1 MQTIKANCAFDGKAI
16 LAEGP
21 VWDADLGKLWWVD
34 IERYLINRWDPTTG
48 KNESW
53 SVGCHVGFAIPTTS
67 GDVIA
72 GTRSGILRLN
82 VDTGVVTPVV
92 DPESD
97 ITTTRFNDGKCDP
110 RGRLFGGTI
119 SDTRAPEASLYR
131 FDEQITPHKVVEQV
145 VNSNGLAWSMDEK
158 TFYYIDTATRK
169 IDAFDYDVET
179 AALSNRRKAFDL
191 PHDMGKPDGMTI
203 DNEGMLWVAQ
213 WSGGGVS
220 RWNPN
225 SGELLAK
232 VELPCSNVTSC
243 CFGGP
248 DLDRLY
254 ITCARQGLS
263 PEQAAEQPQAGGL
276 FVADVG
282 VSGKPGVKFAY

>member
-34 IERYLINRWDPTTG
+34 IERYLVNRWDPVTG

-53 SVGCHVGFAIPTTS
+53 SLGRQVGFAIPTTS

-72 GTRSGILRLN
+72 GTRNGIVRLN
-82 VDTGVVTPVV
+82 VESGAIIPLV

-97 ITTTRFNDGKCDP
+97 ISTTRFNDGKCDP

-119 SDTRAPEASLYR
+119 SDQRIEEASLYLL
-131 FDEQITPHKVVEQV
+131 DETLQIRRVVEKV
-145 VNSNGLAWSMDEK
+145 TNSNGLAWSSDEK

-169 IDAFDYDVET
+169 IDAFDYDVT
-179 AALSNRRKAFDL
+179 SGAISNRRKAFDI
-191 PHDMGKPDGMTI
+191 PHDLGKPDGMTI
-203 DNEGMLWVAQ
+203 DSEGMLWVAL
-213 WSGGGVS
+213 WSGWGVS

-225 SGELLAK
+225 TGQMLAK
-232 VELPCSNVTSC
+232 VDLPCQNVTSC

-248 DLDRLY
+248 NLDRLY

-263 PEQAAEQPQAGGL
+263 SEQLAGQSLAGGI

-282 VSGKPGVKFAY
+282 VSGMAGVKFAY

>member
-1 MQTIKANCAFDGKAI
+1 MQTVKANCAFDGKAI

-34 IERYLINRWDPTTG
+34 IERHLVNRWDPVTG

-53 SVGCHVGFAIPTTS
+53 SLGCQVGFAIPTTA

-72 GTRSGILRLN
+72 GTRNGIVRLN
-82 VDTGVVTPVV
+82 VESGMIIPLV
-92 DPESD
+92 DPESN
-97 ITTTRFNDGKCDP
+97 ISTTRFNDGKCDP

-119 SDTRAPEASLYR
+119 SDQRIEEASLYML
-131 FDEQITPHKVVEQV
+131 DETLQIRRVVEKV
-145 VNSNGLAWSMDEK
+145 TNSNGLAWSHDEK

-169 IDAFDYDVET
+169 IDAFDYDV
-179 AALSNRRKAFDL
+179 ASGAIANRRTAFDI

-203 DNEGMLWVAQ
+203 DAEGMLWVAL
-213 WSGGGVS
+213 WSGWGIS

-225 SGELLAK
+225 TGELLAK
-232 VELPCSNVTSC
+232 VDLPCQNVTSC

-248 DLDRLY
+248 NLDRLY

-263 PEQAAEQPQAGGL
+263 AEQQAGQALAGGI

-282 VSGKPGVKFAY
+282 VSGMPSVKFAY